1 MFKLILKL
9 TTEFVGNNAKDR
21 ISKSV
26 LQENKSRQIFRKTP
40 SGGKKCLFFGFSEN
54 LACFLF
60 LKHTFRDSPFGVI
73 TDELSKTFSGNQW
86 MLYIFFP
93 FCNLHAQISKS
104 SYLLESLIICY
115 SKLRECRE
123 IQNLHICCEKTATV
137 TATASS
143 TSSSFQIG

>member
-73 TDELSKTFSGNQW
+73 TDELSKTFSGNQ
-86 MLYIFFP
+86 
-93 FCNLHAQISKS
+93 
-104 SYLLESLIICY
+104 
-115 SKLRECRE
+115 
-123 IQNLHICCEKTATV
+123 
-137 TATASS
+137 
-143 TSSSFQIG
+143 